1 MLFLSIF
8 HDLLPPFFVT
18 LRVHHYEQPSHPFC
32 KVYAEH
38 RAPEYLIP
46 SMKTPIPVI
55 KQNPPKETETARMPR
70 SSILIPATTP
80 TTAIRKTLISSSA
93 AQRAAQSR
101 TMRMLIRI
109 GGSDRGWQT
118 GTENR
123 DPDDVDACRFFSSL
137 SVFLPFP
144 LPRVHLLFC
153 PEDSASARRLPVSVF
168 QVLLITACSFSG
180 PASAKY
186 SVKYSIASS

>member
-1 MLFLSIF
+1 
-8 HDLLPPFFVT
+8 
-18 LRVHHYEQPSHPFC
+18 
-32 KVYAEH
+32 
-38 RAPEYLIP
+38 
-46 SMKTPIPVI
+46 MKTPIPVI

-70 SSILIPATTP
+70 SSILIPAATP

-109 GGSDRGWQT
+109 GAPIGAASRARIAIQT
-118 GTENR
+118 TLA
-123 DPDDVDACRFFSSL
+123 PVVFFFSFCFSSFSIASRSSTFL
-137 SVFLPFP
+137 SRRF
-144 LPRVHLLFC
+144 RIS
-153 PEDSASARRLPVSVF
+153 SAAACFGVPSS
-168 QVLLITACSFSG
+168 LITACSFSG

>member
-18 LRVHHYEQPSHPFC
+18 LRVHHTNSRPIHFAKYTPNT
-32 KVYAEH
+32 AH
-38 RAPEYLIP
+38 RILIP

-70 SSILIPATTP
+70 SSILIPAATP

-109 GGSDRGWQT
+109 GAPTGAANRARIAIQT
-118 GTENR
+118 TLA
-123 DPDDVDACRFFSSL
+123 PVVFSSL

-168 QVLLITACSFSG
+168 RVL
-180 PASAKY
+180 
-186 SVKYSIASS
+186 